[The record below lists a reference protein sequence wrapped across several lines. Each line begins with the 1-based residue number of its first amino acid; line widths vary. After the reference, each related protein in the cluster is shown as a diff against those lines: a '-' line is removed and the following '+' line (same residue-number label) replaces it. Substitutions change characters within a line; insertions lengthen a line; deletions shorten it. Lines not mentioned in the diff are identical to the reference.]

1 MVVSSQQIEAL
12 NLLGSQY
19 RFNIMSSKRN
29 HTQMTNYSTV
39 GITVDVFVKP
49 YMAIDM

>member
-1 MVVSSQQIEAL
+1 MVVSSQQIEVF
-12 NLLGSQY
+12 NLLGGQD

-39 GITVDVFVKP
+39 GTTWQLTCETEILT
-49 YMAIDM
+49 